1 MSNIKKAILWCN
13 GDTPSEELVNSLI
26 NQKSIVYGVDKGAD
40 VANSMGIIIQ
50 KVLGDLDSV
59 DTSKWNNKSK
69 KIYDQEIS
77 DLGKSIRYLIEN
89 KIYEVDIL
97 GIDGGNPEHILGIW
111 GNLVEMPGNIK
122 IKLHH
127 EHRITERI
135 HPDEGQL
142 EIFISEEEEFS
153 IFALTPCKNIHLT
166 GSKWEINGD
175 KMELSSRGLHNVG
188 LGRNIKIIADGIIV
202 LITER

>member
-1 MSNIKKAILWCN
+1 VSNIKKVILWCN

-40 VANSMGIIIQ
+40 VANSMGITIQ

-89 KIYEVDIL
+89 KIYTH
-97 GIDGGNPEHILGIW
+97 G
-111 GNLVEMPGNIK
+111 
-122 IKLHH
+122 
-127 EHRITERI
+127 
-135 HPDEGQL
+135 
-142 EIFISEEEEFS
+142 
-153 IFALTPCKNIHLT
+153 
-166 GSKWEINGD
+166 
-175 KMELSSRGLHNVG
+175 
-188 LGRNIKIIADGIIV
+188 
-202 LITER
+202 

>member
-1 MSNIKKAILWCN
+1 VRDIKRAILWCN

-40 VANSMGIIIQ
+40 VANSMGIVIQ

-77 DLGKSIRYLIEN
+77 DLGKSIRYLVEN
-89 KIYEVDIL
+89 KIYEVDII

-127 EHRITERI
+127 ENRITERV

-142 EIFISEEEEFS
+142 EIFISEGEEFS
-153 IFALTPCKNIHLT
+153 IFALTPCKNVHLT

-175 KMELSSRGLHNVG
+175 KMGLSSRGLHNVG
-188 LGRNIKIIADGIIV
+188 LGRKIKIIADGIIV